1 MLNKV
6 ILMGRLTKDPELRQT
21 PSGVSVAS
29 FTLAVERSYAKPGED
44 KETDFINII
53 AWRNTADFVSKYFT
67 KGQLVA
73 ISGKLQVRSWEDTS
87 GQKRYATDVV
97 ADEVFFA
104 ESKNAQG
111 GQVDGATSMNPST
124 TCGGP
129 PPFRQG
135 RQNGEDDAGQQGSL
149 AGFTSA
155 DEDLPF

>member
-6 ILMGRLTKDPELRQT
+6 ILMGRLTKDPELRATQ
-21 PSGVSVAS
+21 SGVSVVS
-29 FTLAVERSYAKPGED
+29 FTLAVERDFAKPGKQ

-53 AWRNTADFVSKYFT
+53 AWRGTAEFVSKYFT

-73 ISGKLQVRSWEDTS
+73 VSGRLQVRSWDDTS

-104 ESKNAQG
+104 ESKNLQRPAPEPALPVQD
-111 GQVDGATSMNPST
+111 GQS
-124 TCGGP
+124 
-129 PPFRQG
+129 
-135 RQNGEDDAGQQGSL
+135 SL
-149 AGFTSA
+149 AGFTTA